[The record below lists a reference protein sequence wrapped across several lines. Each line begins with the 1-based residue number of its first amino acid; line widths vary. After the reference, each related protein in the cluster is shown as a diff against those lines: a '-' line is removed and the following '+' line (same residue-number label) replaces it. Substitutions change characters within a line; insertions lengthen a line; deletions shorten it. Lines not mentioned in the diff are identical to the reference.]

1 MPLRELAVQ
10 PLVKITL
17 PENSDIQIFF
27 FGRRLR
33 LFVATKLS
41 IVVALALSLVL
52 PFHCALAQ
60 DEETAELSVSDI
72 VDKAFTAYGGKEAL
86 EQIDYLSVVNGRQ
99 ISTAAGRTEL
109 GYRLARKNGKWR
121 IDLERLPEKAQNSE
135 NTEKAEKAEKTENT
149 EKPPAQSSQ
158 SAAGDESEKSQPS
171 QTAGAPTADQKSAA
185 AKPLESQTDVKPSPQ
200 SEVLGFD
207 GQNGWRLY
215 GREASSLS
223 GDELDALTEKV
234 CRHPGL
240 LTYWQEPDTDL
251 KLVGRT
257 LYKQLPVYTLLLTAK
272 GRSPTT
278 FYVDEKNFL
287 VVALAYDMPAEGAKS
302 VHYAVEYSQY
312 RPTGGTLFP
321 FKQTQFKDSAKDS
334 ELVVTSASVGQPIED
349 SLFDRPKQ
357 TGRFRLARP
366 LTVPFEYADNENVVK
381 CRVNNSEDVDFL
393 FDTGASDTIID
404 RRIAAQNFLAKQDK
418 FDIAGYSGMVQ
429 ANRSDLKRFEI
440 GSLVL
445 NDVPVRVLD
454 MSAQSRQMGRQIAGI
469 IGTNI
474 ISQFLVTIDY
484 SKPNLAFDD
493 IESAVR
499 PVKAANVPFSFRQLP
514 YIKVS
519 LNGRD
524 EQLLLV
530 DTGAAFNHLPTTIAQ
545 RHVQGD
551 PANVRHV
558 TEATGLDGRPVQ
570 LGRLVLDAVSLGG
583 LTRRAVPFTYPIQ
596 QDKRAAQPKKPTPES
611 KERAGFFQDSN
622 FGILGNPFWEN
633 FIVTVDYRF
642 QRLLLQVNPVYKLRS
657 DMDDALSLGDTKLV
671 AHRDYRQSE
680 VCYQKALMLADGARD
695 IKMQARL
702 LGRLGNLRRIM
713 AKDLNRPEHA
723 KAAYQYFVRAQE
735 LAKKVGARDVEGRI
749 LADWSLLYSDNG
761 QKAIAKQA
769 IDRALVL
776 APQDANVNV
785 DCAVH
790 LYRSKL
796 FPEMQRYVEKALF
809 LEPSNWSA
817 LWYQVKLS
825 ENFQD
830 LPRVVA
836 TLKEIL
842 RFYPWSKVAQ
852 EKMASVK
859 ASMNL
864 PTVTPAQS
872 DAPQTVQPA
881 QPGTAQPGNPWMP
894 RVPSVTPTPAG
905 KDVPTI
911 SPWGQ
916 GSRSQPSVPMI
927 TPMNRSVG
935 PGPAGGG
942 KQVPMIVPTNSKEKV
957 R

>member
-1 MPLRELAVQ
+1 M
-10 PLVKITL
+10 I
-17 PENSDIQIFF
+17 
-27 FGRRLR
+27 
-33 LFVATKLS
+33 
-41 IVVALALSLVL
+41 LVL
-52 PFHCALAQ
+52 ATLVPLLPFAAALAQ
-60 DEETAELSVSDI
+60 EEEPAELTVSEI
-72 VDKAFTAYGGKEAL
+72 VDKSFTAYGGKEAL
-86 EQIDYLSVVNGRQ
+86 EQIDYLSVVNGKQ
-99 ISTAAGRTEL
+99 ITTAGGIRTEL
-109 GYRLARKNGKWR
+109 GYRCARKNGKWR
-121 IDLERLPEKAQNSE
+121 IDLERLPEKAPE
-135 NTEKAEKAEKTENT
+135 NA
-149 EKPPAQSSQ
+149 SD
-158 SAAGDESEKSQPS
+158 SAADDAKKA
-171 QTAGAPTADQKSAA
+171 AGTSAA
-185 AKPLESQTDVKPSPQ
+185 AEGSDDGAVKAQDGKSAEGKPVDSKSSEAKPAAAKAAQ
-200 SEVLGFD
+200 ASEVLGFD
-207 GQNGWRLY
+207 GQNGWRLH
-215 GREASSLS
+215 GKEASALS
-223 GDELDALTEKV
+223 GDELDVLTEKV

-240 LTYWQEPDTDL
+240 LTYWQEPDTEL
-251 KLVGRT
+251 KLLGRT
-257 LYKQLPVYTLLLTAK
+257 LYKQLPVYTLSLVAK
-272 GRSPTT
+272 GRTPTT

-287 VVALAYDMPAEGAKS
+287 VIAIAYDIAGEGGKS
-302 VHYAVEYSQY
+302 AHYTIEYSQY

-321 FKQTQFKDSAKDS
+321 FKQILLKDQTRES
-334 ELVVTSASVGQPIED
+334 ELLLTSASVGQPIAD

-357 TGRFRLARP
+357 TGRFRLSRS
-366 LTVPFEYADNENVVK
+366 LTIPFEYADNEIVVK

-418 FDIAGYSGMVQ
+418 FDIAAYSGMVQ
-429 ANRSDLKRFEI
+429 ANRSELKRFEI
-440 GSLVL
+440 GPLVL

-484 SKPNLAFDD
+484 SKPNLVFEDMETAT
-493 IESAVR
+493 R
-499 PVKAANVPFSFRQLP
+499 PIKAANVPFIVRQLP

-530 DTGAAFNHLPTTIAQ
+530 DTGAAFNHLPTSVAQ

-551 PANVRHV
+551 PAAVRHV

-570 LGRLVLDAVSLGG
+570 LGRVVIDSVVLGG
-583 LTRRAVPFTYPIQ
+583 VTRRGIAFTYPIQ
-596 QDKRAAQPKKPTPES
+596 QEKRSSPKKSTPEG

-642 QRLLLQVNPVYKLRS
+642 QRLLLQLNPAYKLRN
-657 DMDDALSLGDTKLV
+657 DMDDALSRGDSMLV
-671 AHRDYRQSE
+671 ARRDYRQAE
-680 VCYQKALMLADGARD
+680 VFYQKALLLADGARD

-790 LYRSKL
+790 LYRAKL

-852 EKMASVK
+852 EKLATVK

-864 PTVTPAQS
+864 PTVTPAK
-872 DAPQTVQPA
+872 DEPAPQLQPPPA
-881 QPGTAQPGNPWMP
+881 NQGVNPWMP
-894 RVPSVTPTPAG
+894 RVPSITPTPAG

-911 SPWGQ
+911 SPWNQ
-916 GSRSQPSVPMI
+916 GGRTQPNVPMI
-927 TPMNRSVG
+927 TPMNRPVG
-935 PGPAGGG
+935 PGAAGGART
-942 KQVPMIVPTNSKEKV
+942 VPMIVPTNSKEKV

>member
-1 MPLRELAVQ
+1 MILVLISLL
-10 PLVKITL
+10 PLV
-17 PENSDIQIFF
+17 PF
-27 FGRRLR
+27 
-33 LFVATKLS
+33 A
-41 IVVALALSLVL
+41 ALG
-52 PFHCALAQ
+52 Q
-60 DEETAELSVSDI
+60 EEESAELTVSEI

-86 EQIDYLSVVNGRQ
+86 EQIDYLSVVNGKQ
-99 ISTAAGRTEL
+99 ISIVGGNRTEL
-109 GYRLARKNGKWR
+109 GYRCARKNGKWR
-121 IDLERLPEKAQNSE
+121 IDLERLPEKAPETSSEASAEDVKKAAGSESAESE
-135 NTEKAEKAEKTENT
+135 NGG
-149 EKPPAQSSQ
+149 KPADAKPADAKPADAKPAQ
-158 SAAGDESEKSQPS
+158 P
-171 QTAGAPTADQKSAA
+171 
-185 AKPLESQTDVKPSPQ
+185 
-200 SEVLGFD
+200 SEVYGFD
-207 GQNGWRLY
+207 GHNGWRLF
-215 GREASSLS
+215 GKEASALA

-240 LTYWQEPDTDL
+240 LTYWQEPDTEL

-257 LYKQLPVYTLLLTAK
+257 LYKQLPVYTLTLVAK
-272 GRSPTT
+272 GRTPTT

-287 VVALAYDMPAEGAKS
+287 VVAIAYDIGGDGAKS
-302 VHYAVEYSQY
+302 VHYTIEYSQY
-312 RPTGGTLFP
+312 RPCGGTLFP
-321 FKQTQFKDSAKDS
+321 FKQIQLKDQVKESD
-334 ELVVTSASVGQPIED
+334 LILTSASVGQPIED

-357 TGRFRLARP
+357 TGRFRLSRS
-366 LTVPFEYADNENVVK
+366 LTVPFEYADNEIVVK

-429 ANRSDLKRFEI
+429 ANRSELKRFEI

-484 SKPNLAFDD
+484 SKPNLVFEDM
-493 IESAVR
+493 ETAVR
-499 PVKAANVPFSFRQLP
+499 PIKAANVPFIVRQLP

-530 DTGAAFNHLPTTIAQ
+530 DTGAAFNHLPTAVAQ
-545 RHVQGD
+545 RHVLGD
-551 PANVRHV
+551 PAAVRHV

-570 LGRLVLDAVSLGG
+570 LGRVVVDSVVLGG
-583 LTRRAVPFTYPIQ
+583 LSRRGVPFTYPIQ
-596 QDKRAAQPKKPTPES
+596 QEKRLTPKKPTPEG

-642 QRLLLQVNPVYKLRS
+642 QRLLLQLNPVYKLRN
-657 DMDDALSLGDTKLV
+657 DMDDALSRGDTMLV
-671 AHRDYRQSE
+671 ARRDYRQAE
-680 VCYQKALMLADGARD
+680 VFYQKALLLADGARD
-695 IKMQARL
+695 VKMQARL

-790 LYRSKL
+790 LYRAKL

-852 EKMASVK
+852 EKLATVK

-864 PTVTPAQS
+864 PTVTPAKDEPVQ
-872 DAPQTVQPA
+872 QVQPT
-881 QPGTAQPGNPWMP
+881 QQVNPGTNPWLP
-894 RVPSVTPTPAG
+894 RIPSITPSPPG
-905 KDVPTI
+905 REVPTI
-911 SPWGQ
+911 TPWGQ
-916 GSRSQPSVPMI
+916 GGRTQPNVPIIM
-927 TPMNRSVG
+927 PMNRPMG
-935 PGPAGGG
+935 AGSAGAG

>member
-1 MPLRELAVQ
+1 MILVLISLL
-10 PLVKITL
+10 PLV
-17 PENSDIQIFF
+17 PF
-27 FGRRLR
+27 
-33 LFVATKLS
+33 A
-41 IVVALALSLVL
+41 ALG
-52 PFHCALAQ
+52 Q
-60 DEETAELSVSDI
+60 EEESAELTVSEI

-86 EQIDYLSVVNGRQ
+86 EQIDYLSVVNGKQ
-99 ISTAAGRTEL
+99 ISIVGGNRTEL
-109 GYRLARKNGKWR
+109 GYRCARKNGKWR
-121 IDLERLPEKAQNSE
+121 IDLERLPEKAPETSSEASAEDVKKAAGSESAESE
-135 NTEKAEKAEKTENT
+135 NGA
-149 EKPPAQSSQ
+149 KPADAKPADVKQ
-158 SAAGDESEKSQPS
+158 AQPS
-171 QTAGAPTADQKSAA
+171 
-185 AKPLESQTDVKPSPQ
+185 
-200 SEVLGFD
+200 EVYGFD
-207 GQNGWRLY
+207 GHNGWRLF
-215 GREASSLS
+215 GKEASALA

-240 LTYWQEPDTDL
+240 LTYWQEPDTEL

-257 LYKQLPVYTLLLTAK
+257 LYKQLPVYTLTLIAK
-272 GRSPTT
+272 GRTPTT

-287 VVALAYDMPAEGAKS
+287 VVAIAYDIGGDGVKS
-302 VHYAVEYSQY
+302 VHYTTEYSQY
-312 RPTGGTLFP
+312 RPCGGTLFP
-321 FKQTQFKDSAKDS
+321 FKQIQLKDQVKES
-334 ELVVTSASVGQPIED
+334 ELILTSASVGQPIED

-357 TGRFRLARP
+357 TGRFRLSRS
-366 LTVPFEYADNENVVK
+366 LTVPFEYADNEIVVK

-429 ANRSDLKRFEI
+429 ANRSELKRFEI

-484 SKPNLAFDD
+484 SKPNLVFEDM
-493 IESAVR
+493 ETAVR
-499 PVKAANVPFSFRQLP
+499 PIKAANVPFIVRQLP

-530 DTGAAFNHLPTTIAQ
+530 DTGAAFNHLPTGVAQ

-551 PANVRHV
+551 PAAVRHV

-570 LGRLVLDAVSLGG
+570 LGRVVVDSVVLGG
-583 LTRRAVPFTYPIQ
+583 LSRRGVPFTYPIQ
-596 QDKRAAQPKKPTPES
+596 QEKRLTPKKPTPEG

-642 QRLLLQVNPVYKLRS
+642 QRLLLQLNPVYKLRN
-657 DMDDALSLGDTKLV
+657 DMDDALSRGDTMLV
-671 AHRDYRQSE
+671 ARRDYRQAE
-680 VCYQKALMLADGARD
+680 VFYQKALLLADGARD
-695 IKMQARL
+695 VKMQARL

-790 LYRSKL
+790 LYRAKL

-852 EKMASVK
+852 EKLATVK

-864 PTVTPAQS
+864 PTVTPAKDEPVQ
-872 DAPQTVQPA
+872 QVQPT
-881 QPGTAQPGNPWMP
+881 QQVNPGTNPWLP
-894 RVPSVTPTPAG
+894 RIPSITPSPPG
-905 KDVPTI
+905 REVPTI
-911 SPWGQ
+911 TPWGQ
-916 GSRSQPSVPMI
+916 GGRTQPTVPI
-927 TPMNRSVG
+927 IVPMNRPMG
-935 PGPAGGG
+935 AGSAGAG

>member
-1 MPLRELAVQ
+1 MSCA
-10 PLVKITL
+10 I
-17 PENSDIQIFF
+17 
-27 FGRRLR
+27 
-33 LFVATKLS
+33 
-41 IVVALALSLVL
+41 LVL
-52 PFHCALAQ
+52 PFFQGAAALAQ
-60 DEETAELSVSDI
+60 DEENAELSVSEI
-72 VDKAFTAYGGKEAL
+72 VDKVFTAYGGKEAL
-86 EQIDYLSVVNGRQ
+86 EQIDYLSMVNGRQ
-99 ISTAAGRTEL
+99 IASGGARSEL
-109 GYRLARKNGKWR
+109 GYRCARKNGKWR
-121 IDLERLPEKAQNSE
+121 IDLERLPEKSE
-135 NTEKAEKAEKTENT
+135 APPSIEAKSDESAGDSGEQPATVKD
-149 EKPPAQSSQ
+149 KPP
-158 SAAGDESEKSQPS
+158 E
-171 QTAGAPTADQKSAA
+171 
-185 AKPLESQTDVKPSPQ
+185 AKPQPAEIF
-200 SEVLGFD
+200 GFD
-207 GQNGWRLY
+207 GHNGWRLA
-215 GREASSLS
+215 GKEASQLS
-223 GDELDALTEKV
+223 GDELDALTEKI

-240 LTYWQEPDTDL
+240 LTYWQEPDTEV

-257 LYKQLPVYTLLLTAK
+257 LYKQLPVYTLSFNAK

-287 VVALAYDMPAEGAKS
+287 IVALAYDIALEGAKS
-302 VHYAVEYSQY
+302 AHYAIEYAQY

-321 FKQTQFKDSAKDS
+321 FKQTQFKDSVKES
-334 ELVVTSASVGQPIED
+334 ELLVTSASVGQAIED
-349 SLFDRPKQ
+349 SLFDRPKI
-357 TGRFRLARP
+357 TGRFRLARSI
-366 LTVPFEYADNENVVK
+366 TVPFEYTDNEIVVK

-418 FDIAGYSGMVQ
+418 FDIAGYSGVVQ
-429 ANRSDLKRFEI
+429 ANRSELKRFEI
-440 GSLVL
+440 GALVL

-484 SKPNLAFDD
+484 GKPKLVFEDL
-493 IESAVR
+493 ETAVR
-499 PVKAANVPFSFRQLP
+499 PIKAANVPFTFRQLP
-514 YIKVS
+514 YIKVA

-530 DTGAAFNHLPTTIAQ
+530 DTGAAFNHLPTAVAQ

-570 LGRLVLDAVSLGG
+570 LGRVVMDSVGLGG
-583 LTRRAVPFTYPIQ
+583 LTRKAVPFTYPIQ
-596 QDKRAAQPKKPTPES
+596 QDKSTQSAKRPTPEG

-642 QRLLLQVNPVYKLRS
+642 QRLLLQLNPAYKLRN
-657 DMDDALSLGDTKLV
+657 DMDDALTIGDTKLV
-671 AHRDYRQSE
+671 AHRDYRQAE
-680 VCYQKALMLADGARD
+680 IYYQKALLLADGARD
-695 IKMQARL
+695 VKMQARL

-749 LADWSLLYSDNG
+749 VADWSLLYSDNG
-761 QKAIAKQA
+761 QKAIAKQQ

-790 LYRSKL
+790 LYRAKL

-852 EKMASVK
+852 AKMAQTK

-864 PTVTPAQS
+864 PTVTPAK
-872 DAPQTVQPA
+872 DDPPQTVQPSV
-881 QPGTAQPGNPWMP
+881 QPPSNQQWMP
-894 RVPSVTPTPAG
+894 RVPSITPTPAG
-905 KDVPTI
+905 KEVPTI
-911 SPWGQ
+911 SPWGTK
-916 GSRSQPSVPMI
+916 RTQPAVPNI
-927 TPMNRSVG
+927 TPMNRPMGSG
-935 PGPAGGG
+935 AASGGRP
-942 KQVPMIVPTNSKEKV
+942 VPMIVPTNSKEKV

>member
-1 MPLRELAVQ
+1 MAAA
-10 PLVKITL
+10 LVCTL
-17 PENSDIQIFF
+17 IFP
-27 FGRRLR
+27 
-33 LFVATKLS
+33 S
-41 IVVALALSLVL
+41 ALA
-52 PFHCALAQ
+52 
-60 DEETAELSVSDI
+60 EEEESAELTVSDI

-86 EQIDYLSVVNGRQ
+86 EQIDYLSVVNGKQ
-99 ISTAAGRTEL
+99 ISITPAGRTEL

-121 IDLERLPEKAQNSE
+121 IDLERL
-135 NTEKAEKAEKTENT
+135 AEKPAQPADAERPAPDAEKET
-149 EKPPAQSSQ
+149 EKPAAGASAGGDAGEAAPKAEADKPAGTKPAQ
-158 SAAGDESEKSQPS
+158 P
-171 QTAGAPTADQKSAA
+171 
-185 AKPLESQTDVKPSPQ
+185 

-215 GREASSLS
+215 GKEASMLS

-240 LTYWQEPDTDL
+240 LTYWQEPDTEL

-257 LYKQLPVYTLLLTAK
+257 LYKQLPVYTLTLTAK
-272 GRSPTT
+272 GRTPTT

-287 VVALAYDMPAEGAKS
+287 VVALAYDIALDGGKS
-302 VHYAVEYSQY
+302 AHYAIEYSQY
-312 RPTGGTLFP
+312 RPTGGTLVA
-321 FKQTQFKDSAKDS
+321 FKQTQFKDSVKES
-334 ELVVTSASVGQPIED
+334 EILVTSASVGQAIED

-357 TGRFRLARP
+357 SGRFRLGRS
-366 LTVPFEYADNENVVK
+366 LTVPFEYADNEIVVK
-381 CRVNNSEDVDFL
+381 CRVNNSEDLDFL

-404 RRIAAQNFLAKQDK
+404 RRVAAQNFLAKQDK
-418 FDIAGYSGMVQ
+418 FDIAAYSGMVQ
-429 ANRSDLKRFEI
+429 ANRSELKRFEI

-454 MSAQSRQMGRQIAGI
+454 MNAQSRQMGRQIAGI

-484 SKPNLAFDD
+484 SKPNIVFEDMETA
-493 IESAVR
+493 AR
-499 PVKAANVPFSFRQLP
+499 PLKATNVPFTVRQLP

-530 DTGAAFNHLPTTIAQ
+530 DTGAAFNHLPTSVAQ

-551 PANVRHV
+551 PAAVRHV

-570 LGRLVLDAVSLGG
+570 LGRVVIDAVNLGG
-583 LTRRAVPFTYPIQ
+583 LSKRSVPFTYPIQ
-596 QDKRAAQPKKPTPES
+596 AERRSAPKRPTPDA

-642 QRLLLQVNPVYKLRS
+642 QRLLLQFNPVYKLRS
-657 DMDDALSLGDTKLV
+657 DMDDALSRGDSMLV
-671 AHRDYRQSE
+671 AHRDYRQAE
-680 VCYQKALMLADGARD
+680 VFYQKALLLADGARD
-695 IKMQARL
+695 VKMQGRL

-735 LAKKVGARDVEGRI
+735 LAKKSGARDVEGRI

-790 LYRSKL
+790 LYRAKL

-825 ENFQD
+825 ENFHD
-830 LPRVVA
+830 IPRVVA

-852 EKMASVK
+852 EKLATVK

-864 PTVTPAQS
+864 PTVTPAQPES
-872 DAPQTVQPA
+872 IAPSSTA
-881 QPGTAQPGNPWMP
+881 NPGTNPGNPYIPNYSLP

-911 SPWGQ
+911 TPWGQ
-916 GSRSQPSVPMI
+916 GGRGQPNVPMI
-927 TPMNRSVG
+927 TPMNRPVG
-935 PGPAGGG
+935 PGAAGGARP
-942 KQVPMIVPTNSKEKV
+942 VPMIVPTNSKEKV

>member
-1 MPLRELAVQ
+1 M
-10 PLVKITL
+10 
-17 PENSDIQIFF
+17 
-27 FGRRLR
+27 
-33 LFVATKLS
+33 
-41 IVVALALSLVL
+41 L
-52 PFHCALAQ
+52 PFAGALAQ
-60 DEETAELSVSDI
+60 EEEATELTVSEI
-72 VDKAFTAYGGKEAL
+72 VDKTFTAYGGKEAL
-86 EQIDYLSVVNGRQ
+86 EQIDYLSVVNGKQ
-99 ISTAAGRTEL
+99 ISTVGAKRTEL
-109 GYRLARKNGKWR
+109 GYRCARKNGKWR
-121 IDLERLPEKAQNSE
+121 IDLERLPEKPPE
-135 NTEKAEKAEKTENT
+135 NAAET
-149 EKPPAQSSQ
+149 S
-158 SAAGDESEKSQPS
+158 
-171 QTAGAPTADQKSAA
+171 QKSAPESDNGDEEKKA
-185 AKPLESQTDVKPSPQ
+185 AESASGAASGGSETATKPSEAKPETKSETKSETRSNQP

-207 GQNGWRLY
+207 GHNGWRLV
-215 GREASSLS
+215 GKEASALS

-240 LTYWQEPDTDL
+240 LTYWQEPDTEL

-257 LYKQLPVYTLLLTAK
+257 LYKQLPVYTLTLVAK
-272 GRSPTT
+272 GRTPTT

-287 VVALAYDMPAEGAKS
+287 VIALAYDIAGAGDKS
-302 VHYAVEYSQY
+302 VHYTIEYSQY

-321 FKQTQFKDSAKDS
+321 FRQIQLKDQVRES
-334 ELVVTSASVGQPIED
+334 ELLLTSASVGQPVED

-357 TGRFRLARP
+357 TGRFRLSRS
-366 LTVPFEYADNENVVK
+366 LTVPFEYADNEIVVK
-381 CRVNNSEDVDFL
+381 CRLNNSEDVDFL

-418 FDIAGYSGMVQ
+418 FDIAAYSGIVQ
-429 ANRSDLKRFEI
+429 ANRSELKRFEI

-484 SKPNLAFDD
+484 SKPNLVFEDM
-493 IESAVR
+493 ETAVR
-499 PVKAANVPFSFRQLP
+499 PIKAANVPFIVRQLP

-530 DTGAAFNHLPTTIAQ
+530 DTGAAFNHLPTGVAQ

-551 PANVRHV
+551 PAAVRHV

-570 LGRLVLDAVSLGG
+570 LGRVVIDSVGLGG
-583 LTRRAVPFTYPIQ
+583 LTRRGVPFTYPIQ
-596 QDKRAAQPKKPTPES
+596 QEKRLSPKKPTPEG

-642 QRLLLQVNPVYKLRS
+642 QRLLLQQNPVYKLRN
-657 DMDDALSLGDTKLV
+657 DMDDALSRGDNMLV
-671 AHRDYRQSE
+671 ARRDYRQAE
-680 VCYQKALMLADGARD
+680 VYYQKALLLADGSRD

-702 LGRLGNLRRIM
+702 LGRLGNLRRLM

-761 QKAIAKQA
+761 QRAIAKQA
-769 IDRALVL
+769 IDRAMVL

-790 LYRSKL
+790 LYRAKL

-852 EKMASVK
+852 EKLASVK

-864 PTVTPAQS
+864 PTVTPAKEEPVQ
-872 DAPQTVQPA
+872 QVQPA
-881 QPGTAQPGNPWMP
+881 PTVNPGVNPWMP

-905 KDVPTI
+905 KSVPTI
-911 SPWGQ
+911 SPWNQPGR
-916 GSRSQPSVPMI
+916 GQPSVPMI
-927 TPMNRSVG
+927 TPMNRPVG
-935 PGPAGGG
+935 PGSGGARN
-942 KQVPMIVPTNSKEKV
+942 VPMIVPTNSNEKV

>member
-1 MPLRELAVQ
+1 MPLLELAVL
-10 PLVKITL
+10 PLVKKHLQKI
-17 PENSDIQIFF
+17 SDIQSCISV
-27 FGRRLR
+27 RQRSASA
-33 LFVATKLS
+33 VIHKIAAMVLS
-41 IVVALALSLVL
+41 LALVFSFGSAV
-52 PFHCALAQ
+52 AQ
-60 DEETAELSVSDI
+60 EEESAELTVSDI
-72 VDKAFTAYGGKEAL
+72 VDKTFTAYGGKEAL
-86 EQIDYLSVVNGRQ
+86 EQIDYLSVVNGKQ
-99 ISTAAGRTEL
+99 ISTAGGRTEL
-109 GYRLARKNGKWR
+109 GYRCARKNGKWR
-121 IDLERLPEKAQNSE
+121 IDLERLPEKAEVPAPSE
-135 NTEKAEKAEKTENT
+135 KSSAEKAAEERSQSTEAEGAGTSNPAKTPEPEKAA
-149 EKPPAQSSQ
+149 EKPPANR
-158 SAAGDESEKSQPS
+158 AAQP
-171 QTAGAPTADQKSAA
+171 A
-185 AKPLESQTDVKPSPQ
+185 
-200 SEVLGFD
+200 EVFGFD
-207 GQNGWRLY
+207 GHNGWRLF

-257 LYKQLPVYTLLLTAK
+257 LYKQLPVYTLVLTAK

-278 FYVDEKNFL
+278 FYIDEKNFL
-287 VVALAYDMPAEGAKS
+287 VVALAYDVPGDGAKS
-302 VHYAVEYSQY
+302 VHYAIEYSQY

-321 FKQTQFKDSAKDS
+321 FRQFQLKDSVRDT
-334 ELVVTSASVGQPIED
+334 ELLVTSASVGQPIED

-357 TGRFRLARP
+357 SGSFRLSRS
-366 LTVPFEYADNENVVK
+366 LIIPFEYADNEIVVK
-381 CRVNNSEDVDFL
+381 CRVNNSEEVDFL

-404 RRIAAQNFLAKQDK
+404 RRVAAQNFLAKQDK

-429 ANRSDLKRFEI
+429 ANRSELKRFEI

-454 MSAQSRQMGRQIAGI
+454 MNAQSRQMGRQIAGI

-484 SKPNLAFDD
+484 SKPNLVFED
-493 IESAVR
+493 IESAAR
-499 PVKAANVPFSFRQLP
+499 PLRAANVPFTVRQLP

-530 DTGAAFNHLPTTIAQ
+530 DTGAAFNHLPTSVAQ

-551 PANVRHV
+551 PATVRHV

-570 LGRLVLDAVSLGG
+570 LGRVVIDSVNLGG
-583 LTRRAVPFTYPIQ
+583 LSRRSVPFTYPIQ
-596 QDKRAAQPKKPTPES
+596 QEKSTAPKKPTPET

-642 QRLLLQVNPVYKLRS
+642 QRLLLQLNPVYKLRNE
-657 DMDDALSLGDTKLV
+657 MDDALSRGDTMLV
-671 AHRDYRQSE
+671 ARRDYRQAE
-680 VCYQKALMLADGARD
+680 VFYQKALMLADGARD

-769 IDRALVL
+769 IDRALAL
-776 APQDANVNV
+776 APQDASVNV

-790 LYRSKL
+790 LYRAKL

-836 TLKEIL
+836 TLREIL

-852 EKMASVK
+852 EKMATVK

-864 PTVTPAQS
+864 PTVTPAQQE
-872 DAPQTVQPA
+872 PQKVQPA
-881 QPGTAQPGNPWMP
+881 NPVNVNPNFPNNQWLP
-894 RVPSVTPTPAG
+894 RVPSVVPTLPG

-916 GSRSQPSVPMI
+916 GNRQQPAVPMI
-927 TPMNRSVG
+927 TPMNRQVG
-935 PGPAGGG
+935 PSAAGGG
-942 KQVPMIVPTNSKEKV
+942 RQVPMIVPTNSKEKV

>member
-1 MPLRELAVQ
+1 VRRCRPLEHLS
-10 PLVKITL
+10 
-17 PENSDIQIFF
+17 NSANIEKSFF
-27 FGRRLR
+27 RLR
-33 LFVATKLS
+33 LAYFC
-41 IVVALALSLVL
+41 SLVVVVVMLVLL
-52 PFHCALAQ
+52 PVFSSTGALAQ
-60 DEETAELSVSDI
+60 EEENVELTVSEI
-72 VDKAFTAYGGKEAL
+72 VDKVFTAYGGKDAL
-86 EQIDYLSVVNGRQ
+86 EQIDYLSMVNGKQ
-99 ISTAAGRTEL
+99 TVVSGAKAEL
-109 GYRLARKNGKWR
+109 GYRCARKNGKWR
-121 IDLERLPEKAQNSE
+121 IDLERLPESVEKPEISGAEPESSGSESKKNSDE
-135 NTEKAEKAEKTENT
+135 ASGKEESAASDASAKPAKAETKSTQA
-149 EKPPAQSSQ
+149 
-158 SAAGDESEKSQPS
+158 SEI
-171 QTAGAPTADQKSAA
+171 
-185 AKPLESQTDVKPSPQ
+185 
-200 SEVLGFD
+200 LGFD
-207 GQNGWRLY
+207 GHNGWRLV
-215 GREASSLS
+215 GKEASQLS
-223 GDELDALTEKV
+223 GEELDLMTEKV

-240 LTYWQEPDTDL
+240 LTYWQEPDTDV

-257 LYKQLPVYTLLLTAK
+257 LYKQLPVYTLSFIAK

-278 FYVDEKNFL
+278 FYIDEKNFL
-287 VVALAYDMPAEGAKS
+287 VVALSYDIAAGGSKS
-302 VHYAVEYSQY
+302 AHYAIEYSQY

-321 FKQTQFKDSAKDS
+321 FRQTLFKDSAKES
-334 ELVVTSASVGQPIED
+334 ELVVTSASVGQPVED
-349 SLFDRPKQ
+349 SLFDRPKI
-357 TGRFRLARP
+357 TGRFRLSRSI
-366 LTVPFEYADNENVVK
+366 TVPFEYSDNEIVVR
-381 CRVNNSEDVDFL
+381 CRVNNSEDLDFL

-429 ANRSDLKRFEI
+429 ANRSELKRFEI

-484 SKPNLAFDD
+484 SRPNLVFQDLETA
-493 IESAVR
+493 AR
-499 PVKAANVPFSFRQLP
+499 PVKAANVPFTFRQLP
-514 YIKVS
+514 YIKVA

-530 DTGAAFNHLPTTIAQ
+530 DTGAAFNHLPTSVAQ

-570 LGRLVLDAVSLGG
+570 LGRLVLDTVGLGG
-583 LTRRAVPFTYPIQ
+583 MIRKGVSFTYPIQ
-596 QDKRAAQPKKPTPES
+596 QDKRAQAAKSSTPEG

-642 QRLLLQVNPVYKLRS
+642 QRLLLQLNPVYKLRN
-657 DMDDALSLGDTKLV
+657 DMDNSLSVGDTKLV
-671 AHRDYRQSE
+671 VHRDYRQAE
-680 VCYQKALMLADGARD
+680 VYYQKALMLADSGRD
-695 IKMQARL
+695 VKMQARL

-713 AKDLNRPEHA
+713 SKDLNRPEHA

-735 LAKKVGARDVEGRI
+735 LAKKVRARDVEGRI

-761 QKAIAKQA
+761 QKIEAKRMIDQA
-769 IDRALVL
+769 IVL
-776 APQDANVNV
+776 APQVANVNV

-790 LYRSKL
+790 LYRAKL

-852 EKMASVK
+852 EKMASTK

-864 PTVTPAQS
+864 PTITPAK
-872 DAPQTVQPA
+872 DEAPQSVQPA
-881 QPGTAQPGNPWMP
+881 QPAGNPWLP
-894 RVPSVTPTPAG
+894 RVPSITPTPAG
-905 KDVPTI
+905 KEVPTVK
-911 SPWGQ
+911 PWG
-916 GSRSQPSVPMI
+916 SSNRSHPAVPMI
-927 TPMNRSVG
+927 SPMNKPMG
-935 PGPAGGG
+935 AGTAGGG
-942 KQVPMIVPTNSKEKV
+942 RAVPMIVPTNSKERV

>member
-1 MPLRELAVQ
+1 M
-10 PLVKITL
+10 
-17 PENSDIQIFF
+17 
-27 FGRRLR
+27 
-33 LFVATKLS
+33 
-41 IVVALALSLVL
+41 LVL
-52 PFHCALAQ
+52 SSVLFPCAAVLG
-60 DEETAELSVSDI
+60 EEEENVELTVSEI
-72 VDKAFTAYGGKEAL
+72 VDKVFTAYGGKEAL
-86 EQIDYLSVVNGRQ
+86 EQIDYLSMVNGKQ
-99 ISTAAGRTEL
+99 IAASGAKTAL
-109 GYRLARKNGKWR
+109 GYRCARKNGKWR
-121 IDLERLPEKAQNSE
+121 IDLERLPEKLPA
-135 NTEKAEKAEKTENT
+135 
-149 EKPPAQSSQ
+149 PPAADGDKESEGNTRAGENAAEGSDQ
-158 SAAGDESEKSQPS
+158 SAAKEKVAETKQQP
-171 QTAGAPTADQKSAA
+171 A
-185 AKPLESQTDVKPSPQ
+185 EIF
-200 SEVLGFD
+200 GFD
-207 GQNGWRLY
+207 GHNGWRLA
-215 GREASSLS
+215 GKEASQLS

-240 LTYWQEPDTDL
+240 LTYWQEPDTEV

-257 LYKQLPVYTLLLTAK
+257 LYKQLPVYTLSFNAK

-287 VVALAYDMPAEGAKS
+287 VVALAYDISGEGAKS
-302 VHYAVEYSQY
+302 VHYAIEYAQY

-321 FKQTQFKDSAKDS
+321 FKQTQFKDSEKES
-334 ELVVTSASVGQPIED
+334 ELLVTSASVGQPIED
-349 SLFDRPKQ
+349 SLFDRPKI
-357 TGRFRLARP
+357 TGRFRLARSI
-366 LTVPFEYADNENVVK
+366 TVPFEYADNEIVVK

-418 FDIAGYSGMVQ
+418 FDIAGYSGVVQ
-429 ANRSDLKRFEI
+429 ANRSELKRFEI
-440 GSLVL
+440 GALVL

-484 SKPNLAFDD
+484 GKPKLVFEDLETA
-493 IESAVR
+493 AR
-499 PVKAANVPFSFRQLP
+499 PVKAANVPFTFRQLP
-514 YIKVS
+514 YIKVA

-530 DTGAAFNHLPTTIAQ
+530 DTGAAFNHLPTSVAQ

-570 LGRLVLDAVSLGG
+570 LGRVVMDSVGLGG
-583 LTRRAVPFTYPIQ
+583 MTRKGVTFTYPIQ
-596 QDKRAAQPKKPTPES
+596 QDKRAQSAKRPTPEG

-642 QRLLLQVNPVYKLRS
+642 QRLLLQLNPAYKLRS
-657 DMDDALSLGDTKLV
+657 DMDDALSIGDTKLV
-671 AHRDYRQSE
+671 AHRDYRQAE
-680 VCYQKALMLADGARD
+680 IYYQKALLLADGARD
-695 IKMQARL
+695 VKMQARL
-702 LGRLGNLRRIM
+702 FGRLGNLRRIM
-713 AKDLNRPEHA
+713 SKDLNRPEHA

-749 LADWSLLYSDNG
+749 VADWSLLYSDNG
-761 QKAIAKQA
+761 QKAIAKQQ

-790 LYRSKL
+790 LYRAKL

-825 ENFQD
+825 ETFQD

-852 EKMASVK
+852 EKMAQTK

-864 PTVTPAQS
+864 PTVTPAK
-872 DAPQTVQPA
+872 DDPPQTVQPSVIP
-881 QPGTAQPGNPWMP
+881 QGNQWMP
-894 RVPSVTPTPAG
+894 RVPSITPTPPG
-905 KDVPTI
+905 KDVPTV
-911 SPWGQ
+911 SPWG
-916 GSRSQPSVPMI
+916 GNRRTPPAVPNI
-927 TPMNRSVG
+927 TPMNRPMG
-935 PGPAGGG
+935 AGAAGGG
-942 KQVPMIVPTNSKEKV
+942 HSVPMIVPTNSKEKV

>member
-1 MPLRELAVQ
+1 MALLPLLPLA
-10 PLVKITL
+10 
-17 PENSDIQIFF
+17 
-27 FGRRLR
+27 
-33 LFVATKLS
+33 
-41 IVVALALSLVL
+41 
-52 PFHCALAQ
+52 ALAQ
-60 DEETAELSVSDI
+60 EEESADLTVSEI
-72 VDKAFTAYGGKEAL
+72 VDKTFTAYGGKEAL
-86 EQIDYLSVVNGRQ
+86 EQIDYLSVVNGKQ
-99 ISTAAGRTEL
+99 ISTVAGNRTEL
-109 GYRLARKNGKWR
+109 GYRCARKNGKWR
-121 IDLERLPEKAQNSE
+121 IDLERLPEKPVESTDSSSADQRAPDQAKTKAGE
-135 NTEKAEKAEKTENT
+135 TETGDVA
-149 EKPPAQSSQ
+149 AQSP
-158 SAAGDESEKSQPS
+158 AARSDDSK
-171 QTAGAPTADQKSAA
+171 APTG
-185 AKPLESQTDVKPSPQ
+185 ESKAPERKATQQ
-200 SEVLGFD
+200 SEVYGFD

-240 LTYWQEPDTDL
+240 LTYWQEPDTEL

-257 LYKQLPVYTLLLTAK
+257 LYKQSPVYTLALVAK
-272 GRSPTT
+272 GRTPTT
-278 FYVDEKNFL
+278 FYIDEKNFL
-287 VVALAYDMPAEGAKS
+287 VVAIAYDIGGDGAKS
-302 VHYAVEYSQY
+302 VHYTIEYSQY

-321 FKQTQFKDSAKDS
+321 FKQIQLKDQVKDS
-334 ELVVTSASVGQPIED
+334 ELVLTSASVGQPIED

-357 TGRFRLARP
+357 TGRFRLSRS
-366 LTVPFEYADNENVVK
+366 LTVPFEYADNEIVVK
-381 CRVNNSEDVDFL
+381 CRVNNSEELDFL

-418 FDIAGYSGMVQ
+418 FDIAAYSGMVQ
-429 ANRSDLKRFEI
+429 ANRSELKRFEI
-440 GSLVL
+440 GPLIL

-484 SKPNLAFDD
+484 SKPNLVFEDM
-493 IESAVR
+493 ETAVR
-499 PVKAANVPFSFRQLP
+499 PIKAANVPFIVRQLP

-530 DTGAAFNHLPTTIAQ
+530 DTGAAFNHLPTSVAQ

-551 PANVRHV
+551 PAAMRHV

-570 LGRLVLDAVSLGG
+570 LGRVVIDSVGLGG
-583 LTRRAVPFTYPIQ
+583 LNRRGVSFTYPIQ
-596 QDKRAAQPKKPTPES
+596 QEKRSSPKKPTPEG

-642 QRLLLQVNPVYKLRS
+642 QRLLLQLNPVYKLRN
-657 DMDDALSLGDTKLV
+657 DIDDALSRGDNMLV
-671 AHRDYRQSE
+671 ARRDYRQAE
-680 VCYQKALMLADGARD
+680 VFYQKALLLADGARD
-695 IKMQARL
+695 VKMQARL

-761 QKAIAKQA
+761 QKVIAKQA

-790 LYRSKL
+790 LYRAKL

-852 EKMASVK
+852 EKLASVK

-864 PTVTPAQS
+864 PTVTPAKDESVQ
-872 DAPQTVQPA
+872 QVQPPPA
-881 QPGTAQPGNPWMP
+881 NPGVNPWLP
-894 RVPSVTPTPAG
+894 RVPTIAPTPAG

-911 SPWGQ
+911 TPWGQ
-916 GSRSQPSVPMI
+916 PGRTQPNVPMI
-927 TPMNRSVG
+927 TPMNRPVG
-935 PGPAGGG
+935 PGAAGGA
-942 KQVPMIVPTNSKEKV
+942 KPVPMIVPTNSKEKV

>member
-1 MPLRELAVQ
+1 MR
-10 PLVKITL
+10 PLVKKHL
-17 PENSDIQIFF
+17 QNNSDIRINSG
-27 FGRRLR
+27 GRRQ
-33 LFVATKLS
+33 KLLTVLLL
-41 IVVALALSLVL
+41 IIALILPLSG
-52 PFHCALAQ
+52 ALAQ
-60 DEETAELSVSDI
+60 EEEQAELTVSDI
-72 VDKAFTAYGGKEAL
+72 VDKIFTAYGGKEAL
-86 EQIDYLSVVNGRQ
+86 EQIDYLSVVNGKQ
-99 ISTAAGRTEL
+99 ISTAGARTEL
-109 GYRLARKNGKWR
+109 GYRCARKNGKWR
-121 IDLERLPEKAQNSE
+121 IDLERLPEKVEEA
-135 NTEKAEKAEKTENT
+135 T
-149 EKPPAQSSQ
+149 PPAV
-158 SAAGDESEKSQPS
+158 SEKSQEEGSPPEEPS
-171 QTAGAPTADQKSAA
+171 TEGN
-185 AKPLESQTDVKPSPQ
+185 AKPAIAPDKAAEKPPEAKPQ
-200 SEVLGFD
+200 PSEIVGFD
-207 GQNGWRLY
+207 GHNGWRLF

-223 GDELDALTEKV
+223 GDELDLLTEKI

-257 LYKQLPVYTLLLTAK
+257 LYKQSPVYTLLLTAK
-272 GRSPTT
+272 GRTPTT
-278 FYVDEKNFL
+278 FYIDEKNFL
-287 VVALAYDMPAEGAKS
+287 VIALSYDVPGTGAKS
-302 VHYAVEYSQY
+302 VHYAIEYSQY

-321 FKQTQFKDSAKDS
+321 FKQSQIKDSVK
-334 ELVVTSASVGQPIED
+334 ETEILLTSASVGQPIED

-357 TGRFRLARP
+357 TGRFRLSRR
-366 LTVPFEYADNENVVK
+366 LTIPFEYADNEIVVK
-381 CRVNNSEDVDFL
+381 CRVNNSEEVDFL

-404 RRIAAQNFLAKQDK
+404 RRVAAQNFLAKQEK

-429 ANRSDLKRFEI
+429 ANRSELKRFEI

-454 MSAQSRQMGRQIAGI
+454 MNAQSRQMGRQIAGI

-484 SKPNLAFDD
+484 SKPNLVFED
-493 IESAVR
+493 IETAVR
-499 PVKAANVPFSFRQLP
+499 PVKAANVPFTVRQLP

-530 DTGAAFNHLPTTIAQ
+530 DTGAAFNHLPTTVAQ

-551 PANVRHV
+551 PATVRHV

-570 LGRLVLDAVSLGG
+570 LGRVVIDSVNLGG
-583 LTRRAVPFTYPIQ
+583 LSRRAVPFTYPIQ
-596 QDKRAAQPKKPTPES
+596 QEKRSVTRKPTPET

-642 QRLLLQVNPVYKLRS
+642 QRLLLQLNPVYKLRN
-657 DMDDALSLGDTKLV
+657 DMDDALTRGDTMLV
-671 AHRDYRQSE
+671 ARRDYRQAE
-680 VCYQKALMLADGARD
+680 VFYQKALLLADGSRD
-695 IKMQARL
+695 VKMQARL

-735 LAKKVGARDVEGRI
+735 LAKKVGSRDVEGRI

-790 LYRSKL
+790 LYRAKL

-836 TLKEIL
+836 TLREIL

-864 PTVTPAQS
+864 PTVTPAQQE
-872 DAPQTVQPA
+872 PQSVQPA
-881 QPGTAQPGNPWMP
+881 KPGVANPNNSWMP
-894 RVPSVTPTPAG
+894 RVPSVMPTPAG
-905 KDVPTI
+905 KEVPTI
-911 SPWGQ
+911 TPWGQ
-916 GSRSQPSVPMI
+916 GNRQQPNVPMI
-927 TPMNRSVG
+927 TPMNRPIG
-935 PGPAGGG
+935 PGAAGGV

>member
-1 MPLRELAVQ
+1 MASSVSGFFRESLAK
-10 PLVKITL
+10 LVMV
-17 PENSDIQIFF
+17 
-27 FGRRLR
+27 
-33 LFVATKLS
+33 FVL
-41 IVVALALSLVL
+41 VLSLIF
-52 PFHCALAQ
+52 PFVNAAAQ
-60 DEETAELSVSDI
+60 EEDAVELSVSDI
-72 VDKAFTAYGGKEAL
+72 VDKTFTAYGGKEAL

-99 ISTAAGRTEL
+99 ISLAGGRSEL
-109 GYRLARKNGKWR
+109 GYRCARKNGKWR
-121 IDLERLPEKAQNSE
+121 IDLERLPEKTEDAAPQAAEKSGGETPAEDKTASAEGGGEAGAKLVSE
-135 NTEKAEKAEKTENT
+135 TEKGT
-149 EKPPAQSSQ
+149 EKPPA
-158 SAAGDESEKSQPS
+158 A
-171 QTAGAPTADQKSAA
+171 KSA
-185 AKPLESQTDVKPSPQ
+185 QR
-200 SEVLGFD
+200 SEVIGFD
-207 GQNGWRLY
+207 GSNGWRLF

-223 GDELDALTEKV
+223 GEELDAFTEKV

-257 LYKQLPVYTLLLTAK
+257 LYKQAPVYTLLLTAK
-272 GRSPTT
+272 GRTPTT
-278 FYVDEKNFL
+278 FYIDEKNFL
-287 VVALAYDMPAEGAKS
+287 VVALAYDIPGDGAKS
-302 VHYAVEYSQY
+302 VHYAIEYSQY
-312 RPTGGTLFP
+312 RPTGGTLFAY
-321 FKQTQFKDSAKDS
+321 KQIQFKESVKDT

-357 TGRFRLARP
+357 TGRFRLSRS
-366 LTVPFEYADNENVVK
+366 LTVPFEYADNEIVVK
-381 CRVNNSEDVDFL
+381 CRLNNSEDVDFL

-404 RRIAAQNFLAKQDK
+404 RRVAAQNFLAKQDK

-429 ANRSDLKRFEI
+429 ANRSELKRFEI

-454 MSAQSRQMGRQIAGI
+454 MNAQSRQMGRPIAGI

-484 SKPNLAFDD
+484 SKPNLVFED
-493 IESAVR
+493 IESASR
-499 PVKAANVPFSFRQLP
+499 PVKAANVPFTFRQLP

-524 EQLLLV
+524 EQLLLI
-530 DTGAAFNHLPTTIAQ
+530 DTGAAFNHLPTSVAQ

-551 PANVRHV
+551 PATVRHV

-570 LGRLVLDAVSLGG
+570 LGRVVIDSVNLGG
-583 LTRRAVPFTYPIQ
+583 LSRRSVPFTYPIQ
-596 QDKRAAQPKKPTPES
+596 QEKKSAAKKPTPET
-611 KERAGFFQDSN
+611 KERAGFFQDSS

-642 QRLLLQVNPVYKLRS
+642 QRLLLQLNPVYKLRN
-657 DMDDALSLGDTKLV
+657 DIDDSLSKGDTMLV
-671 AHRDYRQSE
+671 ARRDYRQAE
-680 VCYQKALMLADGARD
+680 VFYQKALLLADGSRD
-695 IKMQARL
+695 VKMQARL

-776 APQDANVNV
+776 APQDASVNV

-790 LYRSKL
+790 LYRAKL

-836 TLKEIL
+836 TLREIL

-859 ASMNL
+859 SSLNL
-864 PTVTPAQS
+864 PTVTPALPE
-872 DAPQTVQPA
+872 PQRVQPA
-881 QPGTAQPGNPWMP
+881 NPTARPNNPWLP
-894 RVPSVTPTPAG
+894 KVPSVMPTPAG
-905 KDVPTI
+905 KEVPNIT
-911 SPWGQ
+911 PWGQ
-916 GSRSQPSVPMI
+916 GNRQQPFVPVI
-927 TPMNRSVG
+927 TPMNRPVA
-935 PGPAGGG
+935 PGTGNGGRP
-942 KQVPMIVPTNSKEKV
+942 VPMIVPTNSKNSV

>member
-1 MPLRELAVQ
+1 MPFAALGQEEESTEL
-10 PLVKITL
+10 T
-17 PENSDIQIFF
+17 
-27 FGRRLR
+27 
-33 LFVATKLS
+33 
-41 IVVALALSLVL
+41 
-52 PFHCALAQ
+52 
-60 DEETAELSVSDI
+60 VSEI

-86 EQIDYLSVVNGRQ
+86 EQIDYLSVVNGKQ
-99 ISTAAGRTEL
+99 ISTVGGNRTEL
-109 GYRLARKNGKWR
+109 GYRCARKNGKWR
-121 IDLERLPEKAQNSE
+121 IDLERLPEKAPEATTEASAEEAKKAAGSE
-135 NTEKAEKAEKTENT
+135 TVEGENAVKPGDAKQSDAKQAEA
-149 EKPPAQSSQ
+149 KPP
-158 SAAGDESEKSQPS
+158 QPS
-171 QTAGAPTADQKSAA
+171 
-185 AKPLESQTDVKPSPQ
+185 
-200 SEVLGFD
+200 EVYGFD
-207 GQNGWRLY
+207 GHNGWRLL
-215 GREASSLS
+215 GKEASAMS

-240 LTYWQEPDTDL
+240 LTYWQEPDTEL

-257 LYKQLPVYTLLLTAK
+257 LYKQLPVYTLTLVAK

-287 VVALAYDMPAEGAKS
+287 VVAIAYDIGGDGSKS
-302 VHYAVEYSQY
+302 VHYTIEYSQY
-312 RPTGGTLFP
+312 RPCGGTLFP
-321 FKQTQFKDSAKDS
+321 FKQIQLKDQVKES
-334 ELVVTSASVGQPIED
+334 ELMLTSASVGQPIDD

-357 TGRFRLARP
+357 TGRFRLSRS
-366 LTVPFEYADNENVVK
+366 LTIPFEYADNEIVVK

-429 ANRSDLKRFEI
+429 ANRSELKRFEI

-484 SKPNLAFDD
+484 SKPNLVFEDM
-493 IESAVR
+493 ETAVR
-499 PVKAANVPFSFRQLP
+499 PVKAANVPFIVRQLP

-530 DTGAAFNHLPTTIAQ
+530 DTGAAFNHLPTSVAQ

-551 PANVRHV
+551 PAAVRHV

-570 LGRLVLDAVSLGG
+570 LGRVVVDSVVLGG
-583 LTRRAVPFTYPIQ
+583 LNRRGVPFTYPIQ
-596 QDKRAAQPKKPTPES
+596 QERRLTPKKPTPEG

-642 QRLLLQVNPVYKLRS
+642 QRLLLQLNPVYKLRN
-657 DMDDALSLGDTKLV
+657 DMDDALSRGDTMLV
-671 AHRDYRQSE
+671 ARRDYRQAE
-680 VCYQKALMLADGARD
+680 VFYQKALMLADGARD
-695 IKMQARL
+695 VKMQARL

-790 LYRSKL
+790 LYRAKL

-852 EKMASVK
+852 EKLATVK

-864 PTVTPAQS
+864 PTVTPAKDEPVQ
-872 DAPQTVQPA
+872 QVQPV
-881 QPGTAQPGNPWMP
+881 QQVNPGTNPWLP
-894 RVPSVTPTPAG
+894 RIPSITPSPPG

-911 SPWGQ
+911 TPWG
-916 GSRSQPSVPMI
+916 GGGRAQPTVPI
-927 TPMNRSVG
+927 IAPMNRPMG
-935 PGPAGGG
+935 AGSAGAG
-942 KQVPMIVPTNSKEKV
+942 KPVPMIVPTNSKEKI

>member
-1 MPLRELAVQ
+1 MLIALLPL
-10 PLVKITL
+10 
-17 PENSDIQIFF
+17 
-27 FGRRLR
+27 
-33 LFVATKLS
+33 
-41 IVVALALSLVL
+41 L
-52 PFHCALAQ
+52 PFAALAQ
-60 DEETAELSVSDI
+60 EEDSADLTVSEI
-72 VDKAFTAYGGKEAL
+72 VDKTFTAYGGKEAL
-86 EQIDYLSVVNGRQ
+86 EQIDYLSVVNGKQ
-99 ISTAAGRTEL
+99 ISTVAGNRTEL
-109 GYRLARKNGKWR
+109 GYRCARKNGKWR
-121 IDLERLPEKAQNSE
+121 IDLERLPEKPVESAD
-135 NTEKAEKAEKTENT
+135 
-149 EKPPAQSSQ
+149 SS
-158 SAAGDESEKSQPS
+158 S
-171 QTAGAPTADQKSAA
+171 ADQKAPAEAKAKTGETETGDETAGSPAA
-185 AKPLESQTDVKPSPQ
+185 RSGDSKASNAESKPPERKAPQQ
-200 SEVLGFD
+200 SEVYGFD

-215 GREASSLS
+215 GREASALS

-240 LTYWQEPDTDL
+240 LTYWQEPDTEL

-257 LYKQLPVYTLLLTAK
+257 LYKQSPVYTLALVAK
-272 GRSPTT
+272 GRTPTT
-278 FYVDEKNFL
+278 FYIDEKNFL
-287 VVALAYDMPAEGAKS
+287 VVAIAYDIGSEGAKS
-302 VHYAVEYSQY
+302 VHYTIEYSQY

-321 FKQTQFKDSAKDS
+321 FKQIQLKDQVKDS
-334 ELVVTSASVGQPIED
+334 ELVLTSASVGQPIED

-357 TGRFRLARP
+357 TGRFRLSRS
-366 LTVPFEYADNENVVK
+366 LTVPFEYADNEIVVK

-418 FDIAGYSGMVQ
+418 FDIAAYSGMVQ
-429 ANRSDLKRFEI
+429 ANRSELKRFEI
-440 GSLVL
+440 GPLIL

-484 SKPNLAFDD
+484 SKPNLVFEDM
-493 IESAVR
+493 ETAVR
-499 PVKAANVPFSFRQLP
+499 PIKAANVPFIVRQLP

-530 DTGAAFNHLPTTIAQ
+530 DTGAAFNHLPTSVAQ

-551 PANVRHV
+551 PAAVRHV

-570 LGRLVLDAVSLGG
+570 LGRVVIDSVGLGG
-583 LTRRAVPFTYPIQ
+583 MNRRGVSFTYPIQ
-596 QDKRAAQPKKPTPES
+596 QEKRSSPKKPTPEG

-642 QRLLLQVNPVYKLRS
+642 QRLLLQLNPVYKLRN
-657 DMDDALSLGDTKLV
+657 DIDDALSRGDNMLV
-671 AHRDYRQSE
+671 ARRDYRQAE
-680 VCYQKALMLADGARD
+680 VFYQKALLLADGARD
-695 IKMQARL
+695 VKMQARL

-761 QKAIAKQA
+761 QKVIAKQA

-790 LYRSKL
+790 LYRAKL

-852 EKMASVK
+852 EKLASVK

-864 PTVTPAQS
+864 PTVTPAKDESVQ
-872 DAPQTVQPA
+872 QVQPPPA
-881 QPGTAQPGNPWMP
+881 NPGVNPWLP
-894 RVPSVTPTPAG
+894 RVPTIAPTPAG

-911 SPWGQ
+911 TPWGQ
-916 GSRSQPSVPMI
+916 PGRTQPNVPMI
-927 TPMNRSVG
+927 TPMNRPVG
-935 PGPAGGG
+935 PGAAGGA
-942 KQVPMIVPTNSKEKV
+942 KPVPMIVPTNSKEKV